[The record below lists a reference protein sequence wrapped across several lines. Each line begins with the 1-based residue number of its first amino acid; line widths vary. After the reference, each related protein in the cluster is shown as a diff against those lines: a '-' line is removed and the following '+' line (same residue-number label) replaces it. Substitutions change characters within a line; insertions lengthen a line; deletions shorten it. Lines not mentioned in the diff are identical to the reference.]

1 MPLVEIREFNVSNR
15 FFDQPL
21 KKNKNKK
28 RTKNLS
34 KYQETMTI
42 QHETYQ
48 INFTI
53 KSIVSFLL

>member
-15 FFDQPL
+15 FFDQPV
-21 KKNKNKK
+21 KKKKKK